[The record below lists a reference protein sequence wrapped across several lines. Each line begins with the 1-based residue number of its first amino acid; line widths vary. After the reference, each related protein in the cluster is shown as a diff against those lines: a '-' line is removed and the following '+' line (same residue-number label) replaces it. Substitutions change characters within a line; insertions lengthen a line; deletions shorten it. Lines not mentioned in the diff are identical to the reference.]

1 MKRSRTTYS
10 QLESLSS
17 LPSHLD
23 RAEELARF
31 SGKHKKSSYPWDTSY
46 SDRPRMDANASIAS
60 WRKGLFEAAP
70 AKTKRGSN
78 NIRNR
83 SDTAKRLAMSRSYD
97 TYPPLNSA
105 VCEIKANRVTLKA
118 PVFKFGMEQQE
129 ESVALSSSSSK
140 NSIAIEFVSQNEF
153 GACTSTED
161 ISDIDK
167 SFDTDVPSDS
177 SNSPETTTG
186 STCSGSGGE
195 ESDEGA
201 VFF

>member
-10 QLESLSS
+10 QLETLSS

-31 SGKHKKSSYPWDTSY
+31 SGKHKKSSYPWDTSN
-46 SDRPRMDANASIAS
+46 SDGPRMDANASITS
-60 WRKGLFEAAP
+60 WRRGLFEAAP

-83 SDTAKRLAMSRSYD
+83 SDTAKRLAMSQSYD

-105 VCEIKANRVTLKA
+105 VCEIKANGVTLKA

-129 ESVALSSSSSK
+129 ESMALSSSSSK
-140 NSIAIEFVSQNEF
+140 NSITIDFGTQNEF
-153 GACTSTED
+153 GACTSVED

-177 SNSPETTTG
+177 SNSPETTA
-186 STCSGSGGE
+186 STCSGGE
-195 ESDEGA
+195 ESDVGA